1 MRKILQ
7 NFEYKNFII
16 KDYKHW
22 SLLLRNKQITLGSM
36 VLIEK
41 DFKKKYGNISTNS
54 HIEFGLIIKDL
65 EITLKKLFSYEKIN
79 YLMLMMVD
87 PEVHYHII
95 PRYCK
100 KIKFSQKI
108 FIDRGWPG
116 LPDFKFINSIDNKT
130 KENLIRLIKYNLD
143 KLAFKNLKL
152 KDKKL

>member
-1 MRKILQ
+1 
-7 NFEYKNFII
+7 
-16 KDYKHW
+16 
-22 SLLLRNKQITLGSM
+22 M

-41 DFKKKYGNISTNS
+41 NFKKEYMNISINS
-54 HIEFGLIIKDL
+54 HLEFMSIIKKI
-65 EITLKKLFSYEKIN
+65 EVTLKKLFSYKQIN
-79 YLMLMMVD
+79 YIMLMMVD

-95 PRYCK
+95 PRYSK

-116 LPDFKFINSIDNKT
+116 LPDFKFINSIENKT